1 MSKKRNVK
9 ESGSSIPK
17 AIGLSLII
25 SAIITVLGTVA
36 GAYLIQKEMIQQE
49 NIRIVVTAVLTL
61 SSAAGACTAMY
72 AAKRMKLQ
80 TSILSGV
87 SYFLLLLSMTA
98 LFFGGQYDG
107 IMVAALAIMAGCSV
121 AALLNILPNKRG
133 KSYKRKTAY
142 R

>member
-1 MSKKRNVK
+1 MSRKRKVK

-36 GAYLIQKEMIQQE
+36 GAYLIQKEMIQQQ
-49 NIRIVVTAVLTL
+49 NIGIVVTAVLTL
-61 SSAAGACTAMY
+61 SSAAGTFAAMST
-72 AAKRMKLQ
+72 AKRMILQ

-107 IMVAALAIMAGCSV
+107 IMADALAIMAGCSV

-133 KSYKRKTAY
+133 KSFKRKTPY